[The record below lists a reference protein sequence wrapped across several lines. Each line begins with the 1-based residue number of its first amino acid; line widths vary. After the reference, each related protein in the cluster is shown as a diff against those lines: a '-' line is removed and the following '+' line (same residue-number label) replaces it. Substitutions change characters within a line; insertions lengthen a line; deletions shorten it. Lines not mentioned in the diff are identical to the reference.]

1 MSKKICA
8 LTMILCLASAGLWAA
23 EPIRIAGILYRTSGT
38 VDAARAA
45 RDLGLYRGDEFPD
58 EPSISAA
65 VREAER
71 LLGQSI
77 PEYEPSVSYFLSDK
91 SDGILEAYVEVTL
104 SSGTGIDQIL
114 PTEPRGHS
122 VSTGRGDA
130 PAAAGYIAPVLGIR
144 PLLAGPVRDVGVG
157 PAFFRPTF
165 FGGYDDGDI
174 FGGFRL
180 MVGSSYLDSEDLGFF
195 TRINIHGEYERSAGM
210 GEKIVAWSTT
220 FGFFG
225 KGEIPWALASTLV
238 CEDQNGYN
246 PYGSAV
252 LGTILD
258 LADLG
263 ALGTLKGTG
272 DLGVRYGVAGSADE
286 MPELFLA
293 ATLALDDRVY
303 LGPLSEGL
311 AARLGSEVGLDIA
324 VAEAYGT
331 VSLILEGSLR
341 FGTLAGLRVRG
352 GFLVGSSGY
361 GEWADHLR
369 ALDNGSVSG
378 DLGVLASVETPI
390 LFARGMLLHSRDLG
404 VDFFLTPYLDMAFI
418 RPDSSGSLF
427 DADSLYACAGGR
439 LGMTLDRH
447 RRSVLEVS
455 AGADI
460 SGLLAGDPGYAMD
473 LRLAASLNVTF

>member
-1 MSKKICA
+1 MTKKLCVLAI
-8 LTMILCLASAGLWAA
+8 ILCLASAGLGA
-23 EPIRIAGILYRTSGT
+23 EGPIRIAGILYRTSGA

-45 RDLGLYRGDEFPD
+45 RALELYRGDEFPD

-71 LLGQSI
+71 MLGQSI
-77 PEYEPSVSYFLSDK
+77 PDYEPSVSYFLSEK
-91 SDGILEAYVEVTL
+91 SDGVSEAFIEVTL

-122 VSTGRGDA
+122 VSSGRGDA
-130 PAAAGYIAPVLGIR
+130 PAAAGFITPVLGIR
-144 PLLAGPVRDVGVG
+144 PLLAGPVRDVGDG
-157 PAFFRPTF
+157 PAFFLPAV

-180 MVGSSYLDSEDLGFF
+180 MVGSSYQDTEDLGFF
-195 TRINIHGEYERSAGM
+195 VRINIHGEYERIAGM

-225 KGEIPWALASTLV
+225 KGEISWALASTLV

-246 PYGSAV
+246 PFGSAV

-263 ALGTLKGTG
+263 TLGILKGTG
-272 DLGVRYGVAGSADE
+272 DLGVRYGVAGSAEE
-286 MPELFLA
+286 MPNLFLA
-293 ATLALDDRVY
+293 TTLSLDNRTY

-311 AARLGSEVGLDIA
+311 AARLSAEGGLDIA
-324 VAEAYGT
+324 DAAAYGT
-331 VSLILEGSLR
+331 LSLILEGSLR
-341 FGTLAGLRVRG
+341 FGTRAGLRIRG
-352 GFLVGSSGY
+352 GFLLSSAGY
-361 GEWADHLR
+361 AEWTDQLR
-369 ALDNGSVSG
+369 ALDTGSVSG
-378 DLGVLASVETPI
+378 DLGVLASVETPL
-390 LFARGMLLHSRDLG
+390 LFARGVLLHSRDLG
-404 VDFFLTPYLDMAFI
+404 VDFFLTPYLDAALI
-418 RPDSSGSLF
+418 RPNSSVSLF
-427 DADSLYACAGGR
+427 DAASLFACAGGR